1 MSVHPKQLSERDAG
15 LGTLASSVLRRAPS
29 LQSPGRVSSACPLAI
44 RIVSVQGG
52 LWSQLSLLTVILGV
66 LPPNA
71 ADVRFPTKMMALL
84 FAMFLCAS
92 STCHGSTYN
101 FNNPLAISSG
111 GRIPPLNLGCKSKM
125 LRINAMRRTGFP
137 RVSGNDSKSLH
148 SPGLN

>member
-1 MSVHPKQLSERDAG
+1 M
-15 LGTLASSVLRRAPS
+15 
-29 LQSPGRVSSACPLAI
+29 
-44 RIVSVQGG
+44 QGG
-52 LWSQLSLLTVILGV
+52 LWSQLSLLAVIVGV

-92 STCHGSTYN
+92 STCHSSTYN

-111 GRIPPLNLGCKSKM
+111 GSIPPLNLGCKSKM
-125 LRINAMRRTGFP
+125 PRINAMRRTGFP
-137 RVSGNDSKSLH
+137 RVSGNDGKSLH